1 MKTSAVATTV
11 FSLLLASAA
20 WGRRLNFTAISTAA
34 DPRYVPDCWK
44 KRPVSLSLVAGARR
58 NPKDPGYPG
67 AGINK
72 FEPFEVV
79 LKDGFSKVACV
90 KDQLFTHGD
99 KFGDNRHEYTLGSRA
114 NVSIV
119 HYAAHVPKED
129 RKEMTQKVCFE
140 FCRTV
145 PNMQFFGILNG
156 RECYCAPYYKMMA
169 GDSSKCDAVCEG
181 DTKLMCGGKTKSSI
195 FSMHMCASTEADLG
209 QSVVQANLVV
219 TDLQNHA
226 LLAKSL
232 AKMMQ
237 DAAAENQKIFGK
249 AGDPAASDLMQKTKG
264 FAGDLLHA
272 AEAVDKIKDEMAGL
286 VEESKGLKDF
296 TDPDT
301 VAKAERIMEGVLKE
315 TKACK
320 KPRQTLG
327 RLVALAKPG
336 REVLGAGQQYYPLMY
351 FVDKEFKDTMTTCSG
366 DTVNQP
372 MVGESLD
379 GCASAC
385 DRANQD
391 CVGFSYYGIGKTALC
406 FMFSSLRSATYYTG
420 CGKDKDKLL
429 LQRLVRR
436 SPGVDI
442 DKWDCGKVGS
452 PLQAINKDKKSFVLS
467 LDMATGKYKKV
478 FEVKKDWTKPKFTII
493 NACSINPIDSILY
506 CIMRM
511 DAMRAA
517 FVVRIDT
524 TKVAFVAQVKWAW
537 ASEFDSAGTFYYGNR
552 NGLYAIANIA
562 NLEGKSKCFGVPNL
576 KNNEAVV
583 ESFMGG
589 DVAIVEA
596 NLEGSGKKTYAIG
609 ALKDSVAIARLSGGS
624 KLWELSTKG
633 MPNDG
638 KGFGATWH
646 FKTEVYYASNSGKG
660 VYQLDL
666 GSINLKKKEVTLVK
680 AGDSA
685 TTNSNDG
692 LGCPKARSPFKPVL
706 KPKPK
711 PVVAPLNK
719 EGPELEMSKVKKE
732 EQKPT
737 PKPKPK
743 PAPKKGQ
750 VRVMVKLSRFQGIN
764 LKPDPSGK
772 CKMCLKKLSRADRCY

>member
-1 MKTSAVATTV
+1 M
-11 FSLLLASAA
+11 
-20 WGRRLNFTAISTAA
+20 
-34 DPRYVPDCWK
+34 
-44 KRPVSLSLVAGARR
+44 AGARR

-90 KDQLFTHGD
+90 KDQLFTYGD

-129 RKEMTQKVCFE
+129 RKAMTQKVCFE

-169 GDSSKCDAVCEG
+169 SDSSRCDAVCEG
-181 DTKLMCGGKTKSSI
+181 DTRLMCGGKTKSSI
-195 FSMHMCASTEADLG
+195 FSMHMCASTKADLG

-219 TDLQNHA
+219 TDLRNHV
-226 LLAKSL
+226 LLAKNL
-232 AKMMQ
+232 AKGLQ
-237 DAAAENQKIFGK
+237 DAGAENQKIFGK
-249 AGDPAASDLMQKTKG
+249 AGDPAASDLMQKTKS
-264 FAGDLLHA
+264 FAGELLDA
-272 AEAVDKIKDEMAGL
+272 AKAVDKIKDELVGL
-286 VEESKGLKDF
+286 VSGSKGFKDF

-301 VAKAERIMEGVLKE
+301 VTKAERIMEGVLKE
-315 TKACK
+315 REASK

-351 FVDKEFKDTMTTCSG
+351 FVDEEFKDTMQTCSG
-366 DTVNQP
+366 DTVEKP

-391 CVGFSYYGIGKTALC
+391 CVGFSYYGIGKTSLC
-406 FMFSSLRSATYYTG
+406 FMFSSFRTATYYTG
-420 CGKDKDKLL
+420 CGKDNDKSL

-436 SPGVDI
+436 SPGVNI

-452 PLQAINKDKKSFVLS
+452 PLQAINKDRKSYIWS
-467 LDMATGKYKKV
+467 LDIPSGKYEKI
-478 FEVKKDWTKPKFTII
+478 FEVKKDWTKPKFNVI

-506 CIMRM
+506 C
-511 DAMRAA
+511 AMRINRARA
-517 FVVRIDT
+517 SFVVRVDT
-524 TKVAFVAQVKWAW
+524 KKVAFVARVPWAW
-537 ASEFDSAGTFYYGNR
+537 ASEFDSAGTFYYGNKK
-552 NGLYAIANIA
+552 GLYAIPKIA
-562 NLEGKSKCFGVPNL
+562 NLEGKSVYFGVPDL
-576 KNNEAVV
+576 RKNKAVV
-583 ESFMGG
+583 EGFMGN
-589 DVAIVEA
+589 DVAVIEA
-596 NLEGSGKKTYAIG
+596 DLEGIGKKPYAIG
-609 ALKDSVAIARLSGGS
+609 ALKRTVAIARLTGGS
-624 KLWELSTKG
+624 KKWELSTKG
-633 MPNDG
+633 MPTDP

-646 FKTEVYYASNSGKG
+646 FKTELYYASNSGEG

-666 GSINLKKKEVTLVK
+666 GSVNLKKKEVTFVK
-680 AGDSA
+680 AGASA
-685 TTNSNDG
+685 KTNSNDG

-711 PVVAPLNK
+711 PIITPLKKTTTTTTTKPEEK
-719 EGPELEMSKVKKE
+719 E
-732 EQKPT
+732 KPKT
-737 PKPKPK
+737 TTKPKPK

-772 CKMCLKKLSRADRCY
+772 CKMCLKKLTRADRCY